1 MLTNCAVRDLFP
13 LELDTRFVSM
23 LSGKPNDSTFP
34 FTSLSMT
41 TRSPFDP
48 SKEMPINLTGEDLA
62 FGLQYGPTAA
72 NPGLVNWIH
81 GLQEKVHGR
90 KQGEGWRSTIG
101 GGSQDLIYKVRFMP
115 QTQSTTREITEC

>member
-1 MLTNCAVRDLFP
+1 MLTNNTVRDLFP
-13 LELDTRFVSM
+13 LELDNRFISM

-41 TRSPFDP
+41 ARSPFDP
-48 SKEMPINLTGEDLA
+48 SNEIPINLTSEDLA
-62 FGLQYGPTAA
+62 MGLQYGSTAG

-101 GGSQDLIYKVRFMP
+101 GGSQDLIYKVHFMS
-115 QTQSTTREITEC
+115 QLGDLKNRN